1 MKKGAYFGFGCLTS
15 VIIVVLM
22 LIGTVVSVLKV
33 SSKDLV
39 TINHNSLLTI
49 KISGPI
55 EEYSRFANDRFF
67 HDQTTVF
74 DIVDA
79 IKKAKN
85 DPRIDGIL
93 LRPEFVMCGY
103 ASLNEI
109 VEALEDFKT
118 AEKVVIAYIT
128 MASNADLLLAST
140 ADEIVISSSSS
151 AGVFLKG
158 FGVDMAFYK
167 NMFDKIGI
175 EMHIISAGKFKDYGT
190 QFSKNYMS
198 EETKANLNRVLKS
211 RYELYIN
218 QISEQLNVSS
228 IVIESIIN
236 EEKYMFLD
244 PKETIMTGMV
254 QRSAFESVFMKEQE
268 ERFKHMIDS
277 KRYLLGFKAKQNK
290 KLNEKIAVLY
300 LNGDIMPVGSNFS
313 VLSSKWI
320 KETVEDILNNKSIK
334 GCVLR
339 VNSPGGSALES
350 EEILHILKQLK
361 EKMPVV
367 VSMGDVAASGGYM
380 ISMAG
385 DKVYADPY
393 TVTGSIGVVQ
403 MVPDAK
409 VLQNKLGITHEKLE
423 YGKKST
429 WLSPLNGVSDK
440 QKAAMKSSADVVY
453 DSFKKIVMD
462 GRSSKFTTLEEVEA
476 VAQGQVWDALTA
488 KENGLIDEI
497 GSLKDAVNAVAN
509 LATLEGDYAR
519 ENYPVR
525 KDLFQLFITEKMGI
539 TELKSLLL
547 KSSSKT
553 LYKQKLMLDN
563 FTNHPIQ
570 TILPVEFEK

>member
-15 VIIVVLM
+15 VLLVVL
-22 LIGTVVSVLKV
+22 
-33 SSKDLV
+33 LV
-39 TINHNSLLTI
+39 TITIVSSVKMIKKDVVVINNNSLLTLD
-49 KISGPI
+49 ISGPI
-55 EEYSRFANDRFF
+55 VEYSRFANDRFF
-67 HDQTTVF
+67 NNQTTVF
-74 DIVDA
+74 DIIDA

-93 LRPEFVMCGY
+93 LKPELVMCGY

-109 VEALEDFKT
+109 IEAIEDFKS
-118 AEKVVIAYIT
+118 AKKIVISYVTI
-128 MASNADLLLAST
+128 ASNADLLLAST
-140 ADEIVISSSSS
+140 ADEIVISSGSS
-151 AGVFLKG
+151 AGIFLRG

-167 NMFDKIGI
+167 NMLDKIGV
-175 EMHIISAGKFKDYGT
+175 EMHVISAGKFKDYGT
-190 QFSKNYMS
+190 QYSKDYMS

-211 RYELYIN
+211 RYELYVN
-218 QISEQLNVSS
+218 QLSEQLNVSS

-254 QRSAFESVFMKEQE
+254 QRSAFESAFKKEQE
-268 ERFKHMIDS
+268 QRFKHVIDS
-277 KRYLLGFKAKQNK
+277 KKYLLGFKAKDNK

-300 LNGDIMPVGSNFS
+300 LNGNIMPVGNDFS

-320 KETVEDILNNKSIK
+320 NETVEDILKNKSIK

-339 VNSPGGSALES
+339 VNSGGGSALES
-350 EEILHILKQLK
+350 EEILEILKQLK

-403 MVPDAK
+403 IVPDAK
-409 VLQNKLGITHEKLE
+409 NLQDKLGVTHEKLE

-429 WLSPLNGVSDK
+429 WLNPLNGVSDK
-440 QKAAMKSSADVVY
+440 QKSAMKASADVVY
-453 DSFKKIVMD
+453 DSFKKIVMN
-462 GRSSKFTTLEEVEA
+462 GRSGKFNTLEEVEA

-497 GSLKDAVNAVAN
+497 GSLKDAINEAAR
-509 LATLEGDYAR
+509 LATVTEYSR
-519 ENYPVR
+519 QNYPTR
-525 KDLFQLFITEKMGI
+525 KDFFQLFLTEKMGLA
-539 TELKSLLL
+539 EMKSILL
-547 KSSSKT
+547 KGTSET
-553 LYKQKLMLDN
+553 LYQQKLMLDN
-563 FTNHPIQ
+563 FTNHSMQ

>member
-15 VIIVVLM
+15 VLLVVLLVVM
-22 LIGTVVSVLKV
+22 TVFNVVKMAK
-33 SSKDLV
+33 KDV
-39 TINHNSLLTI
+39 VVINNHSLLTLE
-49 KISGPI
+49 ISGPI
-55 EEYSRFANDRFF
+55 AEYSRFANDRFF
-67 HDQTTVF
+67 NNQTTVF
-74 DIVDA
+74 DIIDA

-93 LRPEFVMCGY
+93 LKPELVMCGY

-109 VEALEDFKT
+109 MEAIEDFKS
-118 AEKVVIAYIT
+118 AKKVVISYIT

-140 ADEIVISSSSS
+140 ADEIVISSGSS
-151 AGVFLKG
+151 AGIFLRG
-158 FGVDMAFYK
+158 FGVNMAFYK
-167 NMFDKIGI
+167 NMFDKIGV
-175 EMHIISAGKFKDYGT
+175 EMHVISAGKFKDYGT
-190 QFSKNYMS
+190 QYSKDYMS

-218 QISEQLNVSS
+218 QVSEQLNVSS

-254 QRSAFESVFMKEQE
+254 QRSAFESTFMKEQE
-268 ERFKHMIDS
+268 QRFKHVIDS
-277 KRYLLGFKAKQNK
+277 KKYLLGFKAKDNK
-290 KLNEKIAVLY
+290 KLNERIAVLY
-300 LNGDIMPVGSNFS
+300 LNGNIMPVGNDFS

-320 KETVEDILNNKSIK
+320 NETVEDILKNKSIK

-339 VNSPGGSALES
+339 VNSGGGSALES
-350 EEILHILKQLK
+350 EEILEILKQLK

-403 MVPDAK
+403 IVPDAK
-409 VLQNKLGITHEKLE
+409 NLQDKLGVTHEKLE

-429 WLSPLNGVSDK
+429 WLNPLNGVSDK
-440 QKAAMKSSADVVY
+440 QKSAMKASADVVY
-453 DSFKKIVMD
+453 DSFKKIVMN
-462 GRSSKFTTLEEVEA
+462 GRSGKFSTLEEVEA

-497 GSLKDAVNAVAN
+497 GSLKDAINEVAR
-509 LATLEGDYAR
+509 LATVTEYAR
-519 ENYPVR
+519 QNYPTR
-525 KDLFQLFITEKMGI
+525 KDFFQLFLTEKMGLA
-539 TELKSLLL
+539 EMKSILL
-547 KSSSKT
+547 KGTSET

-563 FTNHPIQ
+563 FTNHSIQ

>member
-15 VIIVVLM
+15 VLLVVL
-22 LIGTVVSVLKV
+22 
-33 SSKDLV
+33 LV
-39 TINHNSLLTI
+39 TITIVSSVKMIKKDVVVINNNSLLTLD
-49 KISGPI
+49 ISGPI
-55 EEYSRFANDRFF
+55 VEYSRFANDRFF
-67 HDQTTVF
+67 NNQTTVF
-74 DIVDA
+74 DIIDA

-93 LRPEFVMCGY
+93 LKPELVMCGY

-109 VEALEDFKT
+109 IEAIEDFKS
-118 AEKVVIAYIT
+118 AKKVVISYIT
-128 MASNADLLLAST
+128 IASNADLLLAST
-140 ADEIVISSSSS
+140 ADEIVISSGSS
-151 AGVFLKG
+151 AGIFLRG

-167 NMFDKIGI
+167 NMLDKIGV
-175 EMHIISAGKFKDYGT
+175 EMHVISAGKFKDYGT
-190 QFSKNYMS
+190 QYSKDYMS

-211 RYELYIN
+211 RYELYVN
-218 QISEQLNVSS
+218 QLSEQLNVSS

-254 QRSAFESVFMKEQE
+254 QRSAFESAFKKEQE
-268 ERFKHMIDS
+268 QRFKHVIDS
-277 KRYLLGFKAKQNK
+277 KKYLLGFKAKDNK

-300 LNGDIMPVGSNFS
+300 LNGNIMPVGNDFS

-320 KETVEDILNNKSIK
+320 NETVEDILKNKSIK

-339 VNSPGGSALES
+339 VNSGGGSALES
-350 EEILHILKQLK
+350 EEILEILKQLK

-403 MVPDAK
+403 IVPDAK
-409 VLQNKLGITHEKLE
+409 KLQDKLGVTHEKLE

-429 WLSPLNGVSDK
+429 WLNPLNGVSDK
-440 QKAAMKSSADVVY
+440 QKSAMKASADVVY
-453 DSFKKIVMD
+453 DSFKKIVMN
-462 GRSSKFTTLEEVEA
+462 GRSGKFNTLEEVEA

-497 GSLKDAVNAVAN
+497 GSLKDAINEAAR
-509 LATLEGDYAR
+509 LATVTEYSR
-519 ENYPVR
+519 QNYPTR
-525 KDLFQLFITEKMGI
+525 KDFFQLFLTEKMGLA
-539 TELKSLLL
+539 EMKSILL
-547 KSSSKT
+547 KGTSET
-553 LYKQKLMLDN
+553 LYQQKLMLDN
-563 FTNHPIQ
+563 FTNHSMQ

>member
-15 VIIVVLM
+15 VLLVVL
-22 LIGTVVSVLKV
+22 
-33 SSKDLV
+33 LV
-39 TINHNSLLTI
+39 TITIVSSVKMIKKDVVVINNNSLLTLD
-49 KISGPI
+49 ISGPI
-55 EEYSRFANDRFF
+55 VEYSRFANDRFF
-67 HDQTTVF
+67 NNQTTVF
-74 DIVDA
+74 DIIDA

-93 LRPEFVMCGY
+93 LKPELVMCGY

-109 VEALEDFKT
+109 IEAIEDFKS
-118 AEKVVIAYIT
+118 AKKVVISYIT
-128 MASNADLLLAST
+128 IASNADLLLAST
-140 ADEIVISSSSS
+140 ADEIVISSGSS
-151 AGVFLKG
+151 AGIFLRG

-167 NMFDKIGI
+167 NMLDKIGV
-175 EMHIISAGKFKDYGT
+175 EMHVISAGKFKDYGT
-190 QFSKNYMS
+190 QYSKDYMS

-211 RYELYIN
+211 RYELYVN
-218 QISEQLNVSS
+218 QLSEQLNVSS

-254 QRSAFESVFMKEQE
+254 QRSAFESAFMKEQE
-268 ERFKHMIDS
+268 QRFKHVIDS
-277 KRYLLGFKAKQNK
+277 KKYLLGFKAKDNK

-300 LNGDIMPVGSNFS
+300 LNGNIMPVGNDFS

-320 KETVEDILNNKSIK
+320 NETVEDILKNKSIK

-339 VNSPGGSALES
+339 VNSGGGSALES
-350 EEILHILKQLK
+350 EEILEILKQLK

-403 MVPDAK
+403 IVPDAK
-409 VLQNKLGITHEKLE
+409 KLQDKLGVTHEKLE

-429 WLSPLNGVSDK
+429 WLNPLNGVSDK
-440 QKAAMKSSADVVY
+440 QKSAMKASADVVY
-453 DSFKKIVMD
+453 DSFKKIVMN
-462 GRSSKFTTLEEVEA
+462 GRSGKFNTLEEVEA

-497 GSLKDAVNAVAN
+497 GSLKDAINETAR
-509 LATLEGDYAR
+509 LATVTEYSR
-519 ENYPVR
+519 QNYPTR
-525 KDLFQLFITEKMGI
+525 KDFFQLFLTEKMGLA
-539 TELKSLLL
+539 EMKSILL
-547 KSSSKT
+547 KGTSET
-553 LYKQKLMLDN
+553 LYQQKLMLDN
-563 FTNHPIQ
+563 FTNHSMQ

>member
-15 VIIVVLM
+15 VLLVVL
-22 LIGTVVSVLKV
+22 
-33 SSKDLV
+33 LV
-39 TINHNSLLTI
+39 TITIVSSVKMIKKDVVVINNNSLLTLD
-49 KISGPI
+49 ISGPI
-55 EEYSRFANDRFF
+55 VEYSRFANDRFF
-67 HDQTTVF
+67 NNQTTVF
-74 DIVDA
+74 DIIDA

-93 LRPEFVMCGY
+93 LKPELVMCGY

-109 VEALEDFKT
+109 IEAIEDFKS
-118 AEKVVIAYIT
+118 AKKVVISYIT
-128 MASNADLLLAST
+128 IASNADLLLAST
-140 ADEIVISSSSS
+140 ADEIVISSGSS
-151 AGVFLKG
+151 AGIFLRG

-167 NMFDKIGI
+167 NMLDKIGV
-175 EMHIISAGKFKDYGT
+175 EMHVISAGKFKDYGT
-190 QFSKNYMS
+190 QYSKDYMS

-211 RYELYIN
+211 RYELYVN
-218 QISEQLNVSS
+218 QLSEQLNVSS

-254 QRSAFESVFMKEQE
+254 QRSAFESAFMKEQE
-268 ERFKHMIDS
+268 QRFKHVIDS
-277 KRYLLGFKAKQNK
+277 KKYLLGFKAKDNK

-300 LNGDIMPVGSNFS
+300 LNGNIMPVGNDFS

-320 KETVEDILNNKSIK
+320 NETVEDILKNKSIK

-339 VNSPGGSALES
+339 VNSGGGSALES
-350 EEILHILKQLK
+350 EEILEILKQLK

-403 MVPDAK
+403 IVPDAK
-409 VLQNKLGITHEKLE
+409 KLQDKLGVTHEKLE

-429 WLSPLNGVSDK
+429 WLNPLNGVSDK
-440 QKAAMKSSADVVY
+440 QKSAMKASADVVY
-453 DSFKKIVMD
+453 DSFKKIVMN
-462 GRSSKFTTLEEVEA
+462 GRSGKFNTLEEVEA

-497 GSLKDAVNAVAN
+497 GSLKDAINEAAR
-509 LATLEGDYAR
+509 LATVTEYSR
-519 ENYPVR
+519 QNYPTR
-525 KDLFQLFITEKMGI
+525 KDFFQLFLTEKMGLA
-539 TELKSLLL
+539 EMKSILL
-547 KSSSKT
+547 KGTSET
-553 LYKQKLMLDN
+553 LYQQKLMLDN
-563 FTNHPIQ
+563 FTNHSMQ